1 MLTHDGM
8 FVLQAGNADPLSHE
22 FFASCTK
29 TLEEIFQIVRP
40 YWVPMFSFGLPWGF
54 VIASKKEDPL
64 ELEQEDVRRRLKK
77 RKITTLQYYGPS
89 LHPALFALP
98 PYLKAGLKKGK
109 ILTDNKPFIGT
120 L

>member
-64 ELEQEDVRRRLKK
+64 ELEQEDVRRRINPSVLWSFSSSRSLCPSSLLKGRFK
-77 RKITTLQYYGPS
+77 EG
-89 LHPALFALP
+89 
-98 PYLKAGLKKGK
+98 
-109 ILTDNKPFIGT
+109 
-120 L
+120 